1 MPNKDLKWA
10 ILGILAH
17 TRPVGQ
23 SFLRRACSQSL
34 PYTCDAENQ
43 SSKKLTAEIWRVG
56 DGFLLFWGQVLL
68 MA

>member
-1 MPNKDLKWA
+1 MSGKDLKWA
-10 ILGILAH
+10 ILGILAQ
-17 TRPVGQ
+17 RGQVGP

-34 PYTCDAENQ
+34 PYICDAENQ

-56 DGFLLFWGQVLL
+56 DGFLLFWGQALL

>member
-1 MPNKDLKWA
+1 MSGKDLKWA
-10 ILGILAH
+10 ILRIPAQ
-17 TRPVGQ
+17 RRQVGP

-34 PYTCDAENQ
+34 PYICDAENQ

-56 DGFLLFWGQVLL
+56 DGFLLFWGQALL